1 MSELVIPA
9 RAIAIVSMQ
18 EYQGWGLTIDV
29 FWLLHS
35 K

>member
-9 RAIAIVSMQ
+9 RAVAIESVQ
-18 EYQGWGLTIDV
+18 EYQGRGLTIDV

>member
-18 EYQGWGLTIDV
+18 EYQRWGLTLDV
-29 FWLLHS
+29 FWLLYS